1 MVANETDVVN
11 LALMHL
17 GNEPITDIDGA
28 DTVSVWAAEVY
39 DENRDYV
46 LSLREW
52 GSATKRIH
60 LALASI
66 KDITAITKAK
76 PPVVTCSGHAFAN
89 GQLVTFS
96 HILGMTELNSN
107 VYLIAGIATD
117 TLHLHDM
124 EGEDIDA
131 SAYTTYASSG
141 HIYLSPGPDW
151 EYAYD
156 LPSDCLRP
164 FEVLDENW
172 GGVTEYPY
180 QNPYVAEGR
189 VLYTSVDHAALRYAY
204 QATDPSK
211 YDSQL
216 VEAMALRLAWVLSN
230 KVTGSSQNIR
240 QDLAVQVQR
249 MRIQAGLVDARAK
262 RSREPREKPWR

>member
-1 MVANETDVVN
+1 MVTNETDIVN

-17 GNEPITDIDGA
+17 GNEPITDIDGT

-46 LSLREW
+46 LTLREW
-52 GSATKRIH
+52 ASAIKRLH
-60 LALASI
+60 LTLASI
-66 KDITAITKAK
+66 KDITAITAAE

-96 HILGMTELNSN
+96 DILGMTELNAN
-107 VYLIAGIATD
+107 IFVVAGVATN

-131 SAYTTYASSG
+131 SAYTAYASSG

-151 EYAYD
+151 AYAYD
-156 LPSDCLRP
+156 LPTDCLKP
-164 FEVLDENW
+164 LEVLDENMQGIGEW
-172 GGVTEYPY
+172 PDQY
-180 QNPYVAEGR
+180 PYVAEGR
-189 VLYTSVDHAALRYAY
+189 VLYCDVEYAALRYTY

-211 YDSQL
+211 YDSSL

-230 KVTGSSQNIR
+230 KVTGSTVAIR
-240 QDLAVQVQR
+240 QDLEGQVHR